1 MATAVITSKGQVTI
15 PIEIRNFLCLGKG
28 DKIDFRIMKKRTIAI
43 TPVNCRTS
51 DVFGI
56 LSGKTRK
63 KASDSEIKM
72 KMTEHFKKNFK

>member
-1 MATAVITSKGQVTI
+1 MATAIITSKGQVTI

-28 DKIDFRIMKKRTIAI
+28 DKIDFRIMKKRKVAL
-43 TPVNCRTS
+43 TPVTCRTS

-63 KASDSEIKM
+63 RATDGEIKLEM
-72 KMTEHFKKNFK
+72 AEHFKKSFK